1 MQREQKNLLF
11 LPLTDS
17 QKTRLVVSY
26 DMAFLLF
33 GLHFDLIRSKLS
45 SKKQRNFQPPKEQL
59 FGFILEDVDQ
69 VCNSITWSTSVLRKS
84 FLFPIE
90 GGVKCWTPH
99 REFEFLH

>member
-1 MQREQKNLLF
+1 MRAKNYTF

-45 SKKQRNFQPPKEQL
+45 SKKHNFQLSKEQL
-59 FGFILEDVDQ
+59 FGSGRTTKCVQQYYMVHICDSEKFFFQSKVVYNVD
-69 VCNSITWSTSVLRKS
+69 TSLKKEFG
-84 FLFPIE
+84 FLQ
-90 GGVKCWTPH
+90 
-99 REFEFLH
+99 FLH